1 MTSVVT
7 TMNSKKIGLLCVC
20 LSFSAH
26 LFAMPDANH
35 QQDGQYDNK
44 PQHKTPHKRPKFS
57 TLDLD
62 ANGVITLAEFKQH
75 QIPRGDHL
83 TVFNHI
89 DVDGNGEISEEEFI
103 NHRPPRPPK
112 GNGRDQ
118 NQSHSRP
125 Q

>member
-1 MTSVVT
+1 
-7 TMNSKKIGLLCVC
+7 MNSKKIGLLCVC
-20 LSFSAH
+20 LSFTAQ
-26 LFAMPDANH
+26 LFAMPEYNRP
-35 QQDGQYDNK
+35 QGEQYENK
-44 PQHKTPHKRPKFS
+44 SQHKTPHKRPKFS

-62 ANGVITLAEFKQH
+62 GNGLITLAEFKQH

-89 DVDGNGEISEEEFI
+89 DVDGNGEISEEEFV

-112 GNGRDQ
+112 GSGREQ
-118 NQSHSRP
+118 NQNYSRP